1 MDRDGLRGELERIKA
16 HIDNQ
21 YRMVEEAIRDV
32 EDGETGVPVEGNIQD
47 IADEAERAMNIANE
61 TLESFYHVA

>member
-1 MDRDGLRGELERIKA
+1 MDEQELRDELERIKA

-21 YRMVEEAIRDV
+21 YRMIEEAIRDV
-32 EDGETGVPVEGNIQD
+32 EDGETGVPVEGNLQD

-61 TLESFYHVA
+61 TREAFYHVA

>member
-1 MDRDGLRGELERIKA
+1 MDRDGLRSELERIKA

-61 TLESFYHVA
+61 TLEAFYHVA

>member
-1 MDRDGLRGELERIKA
+1 MDRDGLRSELERIRA

-21 YRMVEEAIRDV
+21 YRMIEEAIRDV

-61 TLESFYHVA
+61 TLEAFYHVA